1 MRAHFASKDVAIGS
15 GLFLFTVVSRLPFRS
30 QILYHWD
37 SVNFANGMQ
46 RFDMLQEHPQP
57 PGYIVYVW
65 MCRLLDLVF
74 YDANASMIVL
84 SIIASSLAVVMI
96 YLLGRT
102 MWDARVGLISA
113 LLLASS
119 PLFWFYGE
127 IALPHTVDAF
137 LVLASVWLLFHVRQ
151 GDKRFFWPAVGLLS
165 IAGGVRPQTLV
176 FLLPLTLFAAWRVG
190 WPQLLAGGTF
200 GAGLCLVWLVPLL
213 VSCGGLGGYLD
224 KMANFTAR
232 FQSTTSVLMGAGWPG
247 VMRNL
252 GKLLPYTAYGLAAG
266 VLPLGLFALRKT
278 GQDTECHGVH
288 CGFLMLWIGPVL
300 LFYIFIHMGQQGLI
314 LTYLPAL
321 LLMAGH
327 GLVSDRI
334 SHRAAWLLGAGLVIF
349 NVGIFCLV
357 PEYPLG
363 PGTQRLLTRDTLINS
378 DVYYQ
383 DRFDA
388 IRAHF
393 DPGSTY
399 IFAANWEHARYYLP
413 EYSIVEFHDDH
424 MAFPNSPLD
433 GMARLSALVGE
444 ATVVVLFDPDIV
456 DRLDVRSSVHQVPLA
471 RGGELHYLPTQN
483 RRSTL
488 YPSSHLYSG
497 ACFFGERPTDL

>member
-137 LVLASVWLLFHVRQ
+137 LVIASVWSLFHVRQ
-151 GDKRFFWPAVGLLS
+151 GDKRFFWPAIVLLS
-165 IAGGVRPQTLV
+165 IAAGVRPQTLV
-176 FLLPLTLFAAWRVG
+176 FLLPLILYATWRMG
-190 WPQLLAGGTF
+190 WWQLLSGFALGT
-200 GAGLCLVWLVPLL
+200 GLCLLWLVPLIG
-213 VSCGGLGGYLD
+213 SCGGLGAYLD
-224 KMANFTAR
+224 KVGSYSAR
-232 FQSTTSVLMGAGWPG
+232 FEVDTSVLAGAGWAG
-247 VMRNL
+247 MMRNL
-252 GKLLPYTAYGLAAG
+252 SKLLPYTTYGLAAG
-266 VLPLGLFALRKT
+266 VLPLGLFALRRA
-278 GQDTECHGVH
+278 GQDRERHGGH
-288 CGFLMLWIGPVL
+288 CLFLMLWIGPVL

-363 PGTQRLLTRDTLINS
+363 PGTQRLLTKDTLINS

-399 IFAANWEHARYYLP
+399 ILAANWEHARYYLP
-413 EYSIVEFHDDH
+413 EYSIVEFRDDH

-433 GMARLSALVGE
+433 EMTGLSTIVGE
-444 ATVVVLFDPDIV
+444 ATVVVLFDPEIV
-456 DRLDVRSSVHQVPLA
+456 DRLDLRSSVHQVPLA
-471 RGGELHYLPTQN
+471 RGGDLHYLPAQN
-483 RRSTL
+483 RQSAL
-488 YPSSHLYSG
+488 YPSSNLYSG
-497 ACFFGERPTDL
+497 ACFFEERPRDL